1 MPVTGD
7 PVQLALFRAEKQWFF
22 AWIRAF
28 DPVILR
34 VFFSFLKDKDLA
46 RFLGVYMSNPELRPK
61 WTLQM
66 MVVLLHI
73 GHRVGWKKRRS
84 S

>member
-7 PVQLALFRAEKQWFF
+7 PVKLALFRAEKQWFF

-46 RFLGVYMSNPELRPK
+46 KMNESVYNDSK
-61 WTLQM
+61 
-66 MVVLLHI
+66 
-73 GHRVGWKKRRS
+73 RVAKYLS
-84 S
+84 SGDDY